1 MQPQP
6 NIPQHVAIIMD
17 GNGRWAER
25 RGFPRIKGHEAGVQR
40 VEEIIRVAPKFG
52 VKYLTFYTFS
62 KENWNRPKL
71 EVDFLMSLLS
81 RELDKKLEEF
91 KKNNVIFK
99 VIGRIE
105 DLSAEVQKKIERNI
119 RETSVNTG
127 LTVIMALSYS
137 SRLEIVDACRALAEK
152 AMSGTLK
159 PETIDEKMISDHLYT
174 RGIPDPDLL
183 IRTSGEMRISNF
195 LLWQISYSEFYVT
208 EKCWPEFDEAEFGKS
223 LQEYQKRDRRF
234 GLTAQQKVEI

>member
-1 MQPQP
+1 MDAQS
-6 NIPQHVAIIMD
+6 NIPKHVAIIMD

-25 RGFPRIKGHEAGVQR
+25 RGFPRVKGHEAGVRR
-40 VEEIIRVAPKFG
+40 VEEIIRVAPKLG
-52 VKYLTFYTFS
+52 VKFLTFYTFS

-71 EVDFLMSLLS
+71 EVDFLMTLLS
-81 RELDKKLEEF
+81 LELDKKLEEF

-99 VIGRIE
+99 VIGRVE
-105 DLSAEVQKKIERNI
+105 DLSPEVQKKIERNI

-137 SRLEIVDACRALAEK
+137 SRLEIVDACK
-152 AMSGTLK
+152 AIAQKAVKGTIN
-159 PETIDEKMISDHLYT
+159 PEVIDEKMVSDHLYT
-174 RGIPDPDLL
+174 QGIPDPDLL

-208 EKCWPEFDEAEFGKS
+208 DKCWPDFDEAEFEKS
-223 LQEYQKRDRRF
+223 LKEYQKRERRF
-234 GLTAQQKVEI
+234 GLTGQQKVEI